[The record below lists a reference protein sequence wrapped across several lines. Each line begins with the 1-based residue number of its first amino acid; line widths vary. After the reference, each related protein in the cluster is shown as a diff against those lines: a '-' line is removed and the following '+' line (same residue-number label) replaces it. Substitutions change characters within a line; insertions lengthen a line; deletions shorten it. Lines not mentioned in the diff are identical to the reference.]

1 MLIICRL
8 ERCSNSLKAKSS
20 PVNLMDVRLGESS
33 STNWALSIAVGS
45 GVIDTLLAE
54 DMRASL

>member
-1 MLIICRL
+1 MICRL
-8 ERCSNSLKAKSS
+8 ERYSNSLKAKSS